1 MKIKRIILSTLALSL
16 CVGSLVSCGS
26 KKNPNSQDATSV
38 KTSTKKVSTSKT
50 STSTNTSTSTS
61 KNTSTSKSTSTS
73 TTTSEVTDN
82 AYSFETEAVGT
93 DELAI
98 TSFVKNTSQNHLD
111 TLVVPDEIDG
121 KPVTKIKF
129 NAFASGFYTIE
140 IDKIVFGK
148 NLKEIN
154 FVNFNLNRIKSVE
167 ISSENEY
174 YKVVGDSILSADGK
188 TFVLALNQE
197 ELTIPST
204 VETIGSY
211 SLNTVSPTA
220 LNGYELPS
228 NIRTI
233 EDAALTSRIDTIVL
247 NEGLTTVEDRGL
259 YVKNIILPKSLK
271 NIRPQSF
278 YEVENISVASGN
290 EKYNSQDN
298 CVIETAT
305 NKLVAVGLNFKI
317 PSTVKSIGYGV
328 FGYTNR
334 FTSIT
339 IPNTV
344 KTISGTFAFAFC
356 SNLETLVLPSDIKFV
371 HSSTGVELNHMNYAI
386 EGCSKLKSFNIP
398 ETVTYLQATDLYG
411 LGSLE
416 YLYIPAI
423 TKIDKDVFRNTPK
436 LTNVKINLT
445 QAKWEALEYEDTSE
459 KLKDIEFKF
468 NS

>member
-1 MKIKRIILSTLALSL
+1 MKLKRIILSTLALSL

-26 KKNPNSQDATSV
+26 KKNPNSQDVTSV
-38 KTSTKKVSTSKT
+38 KTSTKKVSTSK
-50 STSTNTSTSTS
+50 TSTS

-82 AYSFETEAVGT
+82 AYSYVTEAVKDT

-121 KPVTKIKF
+121 KPVTKIKY
-129 NAFASGFYTIE
+129 NAFASGFYTIV

-154 FVNFNLNRIKSVE
+154 FHGFNLNQIKSVE

-188 TFVLALNQE
+188 TFALALNQE

-211 SLNTVSPTA
+211 SLNTVLPTV

-228 NIRTI
+228 NIKSI
-233 EDAALTSRIDTIVL
+233 EDSALSKNVVDTIIL
-247 NEGLTTVEDRGL
+247 NEGLTTVEDSGL
-259 YVKNIILPKSLK
+259 YVKNIIMPKSLV

-278 YEVENISVASGN
+278 YEVENISVVSGN

-305 NKLVAVGLNFKI
+305 NELVAVGLNFKI
-317 PSTVKSIGYGV
+317 PSTVKSIGYAV

-344 KTISGTFAFAFC
+344 KTISGIFAFAFC

-371 HSSTGVELNHMNYAI
+371 NSSTGVEINYMNYAI

-423 TKIDKDVFRNTPK
+423 TKIDKDVFKNTPN

-445 QAKWEALEYEDTSE
+445 QSKWEALGYEDTSD
-459 KLKDIEFKF
+459 KLKDIVFKF

>member
-50 STSTNTSTSTS
+50 STSKSTSTS
-61 KNTSTSKSTSTS
+61 VETSTSKSTSAS

-82 AYSFETEAVGT
+82 AYSFVTEAIKDT

-121 KPVTKIKF
+121 KPVTKIKY

-154 FVNFNLNRIKSVE
+154 FHYFDLNRIKSVE

-211 SLNTVSPTA
+211 SLNTVSSSV

-228 NIRTI
+228 NIKTI
-233 EDAALTSRIDTIVL
+233 EDSALTKNVVDTIIL

-259 YVKNIILPKSLK
+259 YVKNIIMPKSLV

-305 NKLVAVGLNFKI
+305 NELVAVGLNYKI

-328 FGYTNR
+328 FSYTNR

-356 SNLETLVLPSDIKFV
+356 SNLETLVLPSDIKFEN
-371 HSSTGVELNHMNYAI
+371 SSTGVGINYMNFAI

-398 ETVTYLQATDLYG
+398 ETVTYLYATDLFG

-423 TKIDKDVFRNTPK
+423 TKIDKDVFKNTPK
-436 LTNVKINLT
+436 LTRVKINLT
-445 QAKWEALEYEDTSE
+445 QAQWEALEYEDTSD
-459 KLKDIEFKF
+459 KLKYIGFEFK
-468 NS
+468 S